1 MIQLRDPYKRKYKD
15 GYLSNEK
22 INDIGDLKYERNKKI
37 QQMIYVHGNCER
49 EID

>member
-22 INDIGDLKYERNKKI
+22 INDIGDLKYERPF
-37 QQMIYVHGNCER
+37 
-49 EID
+49 IDIFGTNLCFI